1 MQHKAANSVAS
12 LAEGTAVPLMRC
24 PLLVRA
30 GIWNLAMVPAIANI
44 LFTKDNIR
52 FLTST
57 N

>member
-30 GIWNLAMVPAIANI
+30 GIWNLFRVPAIAHL
-44 LFTKDNIR
+44 LFAKD
-52 FLTST
+52 TVGS
-57 N
+57 